1 MYIIKKRVISF
12 YIMILII
19 VLVVFIRLTYLKVIA
34 NDDYLINALELWTR
48 DAPIEARR
56 GIIYDRNGKV
66 IVGNKLTPTVVVIPK
81 QVENKE
87 EVAKK
92 IGKILNCDYNKI
104 LKHLNK
110 HVSVEII
117 KPEGRKITIEQA
129 TEIIKLNIDG
139 VYIVADTSRDYAYN
153 HYLAPVLGIVG
164 IDNQGLT
171 GLEYQYDSLLKGD
184 SGAVKMYVDAH
195 GNLIENLTDEYYK
208 ANAGFDLY
216 LTIDLD
222 IQMTIERIIDNAVAM
237 YDPEEVIAIAAN
249 PKTME
254 IYAMA
259 SRPSFDPNNY
269 QEYDSKLYNWNL
281 PIFSTFEPGSTS
293 KIITFSAGLEE
304 NIFKLDETFV
314 DVGYRMVSGVRIKDW
329 KAGGH
334 GTETFLEVLQNSC
347 NPGFMEIG
355 LRLGK
360 EKLIEYMKKFGYG
373 EKTGIDLIGETTGLI
388 FDPKNMGDLET
399 ATSAFGQG
407 ISTSAIQLV
416 TAVSAA
422 VNGGNLLK
430 PTILKGLGISNT
442 NEVIYQTTPILK
454 RQVISTKT
462 SKKVAD
468 ALEHVVSLGTGR
480 SAYVENMRIG
490 GKTGTAQIAEN
501 GHYLENQYILSFI
514 GIAPMNDPQIVVYF
528 AIKNAKNTIQY
539 GGVTVGPMIK
549 EAITSCFSILNI
561 PKQSGGIPL
570 DARYWI
576 DKKSY
581 LVENYIGL
589 EKGKIIRNSKYNIE
603 YVGEGEKVIAQIP
616 EVGSTIVEGGTVLLY
631 LD

>member
-171 GLEYQYDSLLKGD
+171 GLEYQYDSLLKGG

-293 KIITFSAGLEE
+293 KIITFSGGLEE

-468 ALEHVVSLGTGR
+468 ALEHVVALGTGR

>member
-468 ALEHVVSLGTGR
+468 ALEHVVALGTGR

>member
-171 GLEYQYDSLLKGD
+171 GLEYQYDSLLKGG

-293 KIITFSAGLEE
+293 KIITFSGGLEE

-468 ALEHVVSLGTGR
+468 ALEHVVALGTGR

-631 LD
+631 LG

>member
-1 MYIIKKRVISF
+1 MYIIKKRVITF
-12 YIMILII
+12 YIVILII

-34 NDDYLINALELWTR
+34 NDDYLTNALELWTR

-81 QVENKE
+81 QVKNKE

-92 IGKILNCDYNKI
+92 IGGILNCDSNKI

-117 KPEGRKITIEQA
+117 KPEGRKISIEQA

-139 VYIVADTSRDYAYN
+139 VYIVADTTRDYAYN

-208 ANAGFDLY
+208 ANTGFDLY

-293 KIITFSAGLEE
+293 KIITFCGGLEE

-388 FDPKNMGDLET
+388 FNPKNMGDLET

-416 TAVSAA
+416 TATSAA
-422 VNGGNLLK
+422 VNGGNLFK

-442 NEVIYQTTPILK
+442 KEVIYQTTPILK
-454 RQVISTKT
+454 RRVISPNT

-468 ALEHVVSLGTGR
+468 ALEHVVALGTGR
-480 SAYVENMRIG
+480 SAYVENLRIG

-561 PKQSGGIPL
+561 PKQSGGVPL

-589 EKGKIIRNSKYNIE
+589 EKGKIIKSSKYNFE
-603 YVGEGEKVIAQIP
+603 YVGEGNKVIAQIP

-631 LD
+631 LG

>member
-171 GLEYQYDSLLKGD
+171 GLEYQYDSLLKGG

-293 KIITFSAGLEE
+293 KIITFSGGLEE

-468 ALEHVVSLGTGR
+468 ALEHVVALGTGR

-589 EKGKIIRNSKYNIE
+589 EKGKIVRNSKYNIE

-631 LD
+631 LG

>member
-293 KIITFSAGLEE
+293 KIITFSGGLEE

-454 RQVISTKT
+454 RQVISPKT

-468 ALEHVVSLGTGR
+468 ALEHVVALGTGR

-589 EKGKIIRNSKYNIE
+589 EKGKIVRNSKYNIE

-631 LD
+631 LG

>member
-1 MYIIKKRVISF
+1 MYIIKKRVITF
-12 YIMILII
+12 YIVILII

-81 QVENKE
+81 QIENKE

-92 IGKILNCDYNKI
+92 IGKILNCDSNKI

-117 KPEGRKITIEQA
+117 KPEGRKISIEQA
-129 TEIIKLNIDG
+129 TEIIKLNIEG
-139 VYIVADTSRDYAYN
+139 VYIVADTTRDYAYN

-293 KIITFSAGLEE
+293 KIITFSGGLEE

-416 TAVSAA
+416 TATSAA
-422 VNGGNLLK
+422 VNGGNLFK

-442 NEVIYQTTPILK
+442 KEVIYQTTPILK
-454 RQVISTKT
+454 RRVISTKT

-468 ALEHVVSLGTGR
+468 ALEHVVALGTGR
-480 SAYVENMRIG
+480 SAYVENLRIG

-561 PKQSGGIPL
+561 PKQSGGVPL
-570 DARYWI
+570 DARYWL

-589 EKGKIIRNSKYNIE
+589 EKGKIITNSKYNFE
-603 YVGEGEKVIAQIP
+603 YVGEGNKVIAQIP
-616 EVGSTIVEGGTVLLY
+616 EVGSIIVEGGTVLLY
-631 LD
+631 LG

>member
-293 KIITFSAGLEE
+293 KIITFSGGLEE

-468 ALEHVVSLGTGR
+468 ALEHVVALGTGR

-631 LD
+631 LG

>member
-293 KIITFSAGLEE
+293 KIITFSGGLEE

-468 ALEHVVSLGTGR
+468 ALEHVVALGTGR

-603 YVGEGEKVIAQIP
+603 YVGEGEKIIAQIP

-631 LD
+631 LG

>member
-216 LTIDLD
+216 LSIDLD

-454 RQVISTKT
+454 RQVISTNT

-468 ALEHVVSLGTGR
+468 ALEHVVALGTGR

-539 GGVTVGPMIK
+539 GGITVGPMIK

>member
-1 MYIIKKRVISF
+1 MYIFKKRLFCF
-12 YIMILII
+12 YTIILLIVLII
-19 VLVVFIRLTYLKVIA
+19 LIRLTYLKVIA
-34 NDDYLINALELWTR
+34 NDEYFLNALDLWTR

-81 QVENKE
+81 QIENKE
-87 EVAKK
+87 EVAKQLS
-92 IGKILNCDYNKI
+92 KILKCDVKQI
-104 LKHLNK
+104 LKHLKKN
-110 HVSVEII
+110 VSVEII
-117 KPEGRKITIEQA
+117 KPEARKISIEQA
-129 TEIIKLNIDG
+129 TQIASLNFKG
-139 VYIVADTSRDYAYN
+139 VYIVADTTRDYAYE

-171 GLEYQYDSLLKGD
+171 GIEYQYDSLLKGKN
-184 SGAVKMYVDAH
+184 GAIKMYVDAH
-195 GNLIENLTDEYYK
+195 GNLIEDLSDEYH
-208 ANAGFDLY
+208 NASSGFDIY

-222 IQMTIERIIDNAVAM
+222 IQIAIERIIDNAVAM
-237 YDPEEVIAIAAN
+237 YNPDEVIAIAAN
-249 PKTME
+249 PKTLE

-259 SRPSFDPNNY
+259 SRPSFNPSNY
-269 QEYDSKLYNWNL
+269 QDYDSKLYNWNL
-281 PIFSTFEPGSTS
+281 PIFMTYEPGSTS
-293 KIITFSAGLEE
+293 KILTFSAALEE
-304 NIFKLDETFV
+304 QVISLKETFN
-314 DVGYRMVSGVRIKDW
+314 DPGYRIINGVTVKDW
-329 KAGGH
+329 KKGGH

-347 NPGFMEIG
+347 NPGFMEMG

-360 EKLIEYMKKFGYG
+360 NKLIDYMKKFGYG
-373 EKTGIDLIGETTGLI
+373 EKTGIDLIGETTGII
-388 FDPKNMGDLET
+388 FNPEKMSDLET

-416 TAVSAA
+416 TATSAA
-422 VNGGNLLK
+422 INGGYLLK

-442 NEVIYQTTPILK
+442 HDIVYQTTPIIK
-454 RQVISTKT
+454 RQVIKEST
-462 SKKVAD
+462 SKTVAD
-468 ALEHVVSLGTGR
+468 ALEHVVALGTGR
-480 SAYVENMRIG
+480 SAYLEGFRIG

-549 EAITSCFSILNI
+549 EAMISCFSILNI

-581 LVENYIGL
+581 LVENYVGL
-589 EKGKIIRNSKYNIE
+589 EKDKIILNNKYNIE
-603 YVGEGEKVIAQIP
+603 YIGEGEKVIAQIP
-616 EVGSTIVEGGTVLLY
+616 EVGSSIVEGGTVLLY
-631 LD
+631 LG

>member
-104 LKHLNK
+104 LKHLDK

-293 KIITFSAGLEE
+293 KIITFSGGLEE

-468 ALEHVVSLGTGR
+468 ALEHVVALGTGR